1 MTQMLKPSLA
11 TQPEPTHWKRPLYII
26 FLAQVVTMIGFS
38 SVFPFLPLY
47 VKSLGTTSTM
57 SVETLSG
64 LVFSGQALTMMIAS
78 PLWGALAD
86 RWGRKLMVV
95 RATFGGAVILAAMA
109 FVQSAEQL
117 VALRMAQGFITGVV
131 GAANAL
137 VAATVPRER
146 MGYAM
151 GLMQVAVGIGLGV
164 GPMIG
169 GAVADAFG
177 YDAAFFVT
185 GAMLAVAGV
194 IVVIGVEERFTA
206 RPATPGKRAGIWTD
220 YRAIFRKPGIPTIY
234 SLGFMNQLGRM
245 IYVPVL
251 PLFVLTL
258 LDSPGQVNSFTGVM
272 IGLSSAATAL
282 FSVFLG
288 RRGDRLGHRRVFIA
302 SAAACALFFVLQSMA
317 LNSRQLLLT
326 QIVTGIALGGV
337 VPSISALLAQYTRIG
352 QEGAVYGLNNSIN
365 SAARALGPMVGVAIS
380 GLLGLRAVFQSTAL
394 LYLATAVAAAL
405 LLPRSATARSKG
417 RTQDKA

>member
-1 MTQMLKPSLA
+1 
-11 TQPEPTHWKRPLYII
+11 
-26 FLAQVVTMIGFS
+26 
-38 SVFPFLPLY
+38 
-47 VKSLGTTSTM
+47 
-57 SVETLSG
+57 
-64 LVFSGQALTMMIAS
+64 
-78 PLWGALAD
+78 
-86 RWGRKLMVV
+86 
-95 RATFGGAVILAAMA
+95 MA

-405 LLPRSATARSKG
+405 LLPRSATVRSKG